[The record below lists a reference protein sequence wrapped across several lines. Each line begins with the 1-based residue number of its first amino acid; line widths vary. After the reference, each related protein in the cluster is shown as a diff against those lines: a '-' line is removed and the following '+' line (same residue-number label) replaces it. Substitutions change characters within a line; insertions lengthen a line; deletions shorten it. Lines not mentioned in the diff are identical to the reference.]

1 MNPTRLL
8 SISAGVHPDLRPADM
23 VSTAASAGWS
33 ACGIWFDGDSW
44 TDRTTNDVRRRLDDT
59 GVVPLDVEP
68 IIPADGSEDHA
79 ERLVEAAAQ
88 LGARFVLFTSR
99 LRDHGATA
107 ARYAEVCA
115 MAEPHGITVV
125 CEFLPIFPL
134 SSIAIADQVVSGVRS
149 KNTGILVDNLHLSRS
164 GGSVDDVRRLGPERF
179 PYLQIADAP
188 NERPADMGAL
198 FDEALNGRLLPGDG
212 DLPIADLLDAVPDVA
227 LSLEV
232 RSRFL
237 RETYTDPVER
247 ATVVLDA
254 ARRICD

>member
-1 MNPTRLL
+1 MTRLL
-8 SISAGVHPDLRPADM
+8 SISAGVHPDLSPADM
-23 VSTAASAGWS
+23 VSAAASAGWP
-33 ACGIWFDGDSW
+33 ACGIWFDGDTWS
-44 TDRTTNDVRRRLDDT
+44 DRTTNEVRRRLDDT
-59 GVVPLDVEP
+59 GIVALDVEP
-68 IIPADGSEDHA
+68 IIPADGSDDHA
-79 ERLVEAAAQ
+79 ARLVEAAAR

-99 LRDHGATA
+99 LKDHGATA

-134 SSIAIADQVVSGVRS
+134 SSISIADQVVSGVRS
-149 KNTGILVDNLHLSRS
+149 SNTGILVDNLHLSRS

-227 LSLEV
+227 LSFEV

-247 ATVVLDA
+247 ATVLLEA
-254 ARRICD
+254 ARRTCAE

>member
-1 MNPTRLL
+1 MTRLL
-8 SISAGVHPDLRPADM
+8 SISAGVHPDLSPADM
-23 VSTAASAGWS
+23 VSTAASAGWP
-33 ACGIWFDGDSW
+33 ACGIWFDGTTWS
-44 TDRTTNDVRRRLDDT
+44 DRTTNEVRRRLDDT
-59 GVVPLDVEP
+59 GIVALDVEP
-68 IIPADGSEDHA
+68 IIPADGSDDHA
-79 ERLVEAAAQ
+79 ARLVEAAAR

-99 LRDHGATA
+99 LKDHGATA

-188 NERPADMGAL
+188 SERPADMGAL

-227 LSLEV
+227 LSFEV

-247 ATVVLDA
+247 ATVLLEA
-254 ARRICD
+254 ARRTCV